1 MKTKSNKRLKAVIS
15 LGVGVVLLTGA
26 VFANYDSASGYT
38 TCKDSLKKILYA
50 DNFSVDITA
59 KATVD
64 GSDLYNMYTTNK
76 LNFGG
81 NPSYR
86 SETTTE
92 DASVNGGESHW
103 SFNQQQDN
111 YDISK
116 YQNGGSFIYEYETD
130 PEYYN
135 NRKNVGDYIFGT
147 DDTSTSKFI
156 GFVESIGDVL
166 VGDLKNNLVPISN
179 EDGVRTYS
187 MTLSRDQMP
196 SYVNSGI
203 SLMTS
208 LVQKNYNEN
217 LDVEATN
224 EMDRQMGKLIG
235 SGEPYVKDASF
246 LMTIDKDGNPTKIQ
260 GSFNFIGY
268 DTEGNEH
275 VMNLSADFDLYDFG
289 STEIERFSDEEIKQ
303 MKKEQQERYKTYFD
317 ESETVDAD

>member
-1 MKTKSNKRLKAVIS
+1 MNKKSNKRLKAVIS

-50 DNFSVDITA
+50 DNLSVDITA

-64 GSDLYNMYTTNK
+64 GSDLYNLYTTNK
-76 LNFGG
+76 FNLGG

-92 DASVNGGESHW
+92 DNSVNGGESYWHL
-103 SFNQQQDN
+103 SQHQDN
-111 YDISK
+111 LGIEK
-116 YQNGGSFIYEYETD
+116 YQNGDPYIYKTD
-130 PEYYN
+130 PEYYGN
-135 NRKNVGDYIFGT
+135 EKNLGGQIFGT
-147 DDTSTSKFI
+147 DDISTSKFI
-156 GFVESIGDVL
+156 GFAESIGDVL
-166 VGDLKNNLVPISN
+166 VGDLKNNLIPVSN

-203 SLMTS
+203 SLMAS
-208 LVQKNYNEN
+208 LIQKSYNEN
-217 LDVEATN
+217 LDTEATN
-224 EMDRQMGKLIG
+224 EIDKQMSKFIG

-246 LMTIDKDGNPTKIQ
+246 LMTIDKDGNPTKIK

-268 DTEGNEH
+268 DTSGGEH
-275 VMNLSADFDLYDFG
+275 VMNLSADFDLYDYG
-289 STEIERFSDEEIKQ
+289 STEIERFSDEEILQ
-303 MKKEQQERYKTYFD
+303 LKKEQRERYQTYID
-317 ESETVDAD
+317 EDEAVDAD

>member
-1 MKTKSNKRLKAVIS
+1 MNKKPNKRLKAVIS

-50 DNFSVDITA
+50 DNLSVDITA

-64 GSDLYNMYTTNK
+64 GNDLYNLYTTNK
-76 LNFGG
+76 FNLGG

-92 DASVNGGESHW
+92 DNSVNGGESYWHL
-103 SFNQQQDN
+103 SQYQDN
-111 YDISK
+111 LGIEK
-116 YQNGGSFIYEYETD
+116 YQNGYPYIYKTD
-130 PEYYN
+130 PEYYGN
-135 NRKNVGDYIFGT
+135 EKNLGGLIFGT
-147 DDTSTSKFI
+147 DDISTSKFI
-156 GFVESIGDVL
+156 GFAESIGDVL
-166 VGDLKNNLVPISN
+166 VGDLKNNLVPVSN

-203 SLMTS
+203 SLMSS
-208 LVQKNYNEN
+208 LIQKSYNEN

-224 EMDRQMGKLIG
+224 EMDKQMSKFIG

-246 LMTIDKDGNPTKIQ
+246 LMTIDKDGNPTKIK

-268 DTEGNEH
+268 DTSGGEH
-275 VMNLSADFDLYDFG
+275 VMNLSADFDLYDYG
-289 STEIERFSDEEIKQ
+289 STEIERFSAEEILQ
-303 MKKEQQERYKTYFD
+303 MKKEQRERYQTYIDED
-317 ESETVDAD
+317 ESVDAD

>member
-1 MKTKSNKRLKAVIS
+1 MNKKPNKRLKAVIS

-50 DNFSVDITA
+50 DNLSVDITA

-64 GSDLYNMYTTNK
+64 GSDLYNLYKTNK
-76 LNFGG
+76 FNLGG

-92 DASVNGGESHW
+92 DNSVNGGESYWHL
-103 SFNQQQDN
+103 SQHQDN
-111 YDISK
+111 LGIEK
-116 YQNGGSFIYEYETD
+116 YQNGNPYIYKTD
-130 PEYYN
+130 PEYYGN
-135 NRKNVGDYIFGT
+135 EKNLGEQIFGT
-147 DDTSTSKFI
+147 DDISTSKFI
-156 GFVESIGDVL
+156 GFAESIGDVL
-166 VGDLKNNLVPISN
+166 VGDLKNNLVPVSN

-203 SLMTS
+203 SLMSS
-208 LVQKNYNEN
+208 LIQKSYNEN
-217 LDVEATN
+217 LDTEATN
-224 EMDRQMGKLIG
+224 EMDKQMSKFIG

-246 LMTIDKDGNPTKIQ
+246 LMTIDKDGNPTKIK

-268 DTEGNEH
+268 DTSGGEH
-275 VMNLSADFDLYDFG
+275 VMNLSADFDLYDYG
-289 STEIERFSDEEIKQ
+289 STEIERFSDEEILQ
-303 MKKEQQERYKTYFD
+303 MKKEQRERYQTYIDED
-317 ESETVDAD
+317 ESVDAD

>member
-1 MKTKSNKRLKAVIS
+1 MNKKPNKRLKAVIS

-50 DNFSVDITA
+50 DNLSVDITA

-64 GSDLYNMYTTNK
+64 GNDLYNLYTTNK
-76 LNFGG
+76 FNLGG

-92 DASVNGGESHW
+92 DNSVNGGESYWHL
-103 SFNQQQDN
+103 SQHQDN
-111 YDISK
+111 LGIEK
-116 YQNGGSFIYEYETD
+116 YQNGDPYIYKTD
-130 PEYYN
+130 PEYYGN
-135 NRKNVGDYIFGT
+135 EKNLGGQIFGT
-147 DDTSTSKFI
+147 DDISTSKFI
-156 GFVESIGDVL
+156 GFAESIGDVL
-166 VGDLKNNLVPISN
+166 VGDLKNNLIPVSN

-203 SLMTS
+203 SLMAS
-208 LVQKNYNEN
+208 LIQKSYNEN
-217 LDVEATN
+217 LDTEATN
-224 EMDRQMGKLIG
+224 EIDKQMSKFIG

-246 LMTIDKDGNPTKIQ
+246 LMTIDKDGSPTKIK

-268 DTEGNEH
+268 DTSGGEH
-275 VMNLSADFDLYDFG
+275 VMNLSADFDLYDYG
-289 STEIERFSDEEIKQ
+289 STEIERFSDEEILQ
-303 MKKEQQERYKTYFD
+303 LKKEQRERYQTYID
-317 ESETVDAD
+317 EDEAVDAD

>member
-1 MKTKSNKRLKAVIS
+1 MNKKSNKRLKAVIS

-50 DNFSVDITA
+50 DNLSVDITA

-64 GSDLYNMYTTNK
+64 GSDLYNLYTTNK
-76 LNFGG
+76 FNLGG

-92 DASVNGGESHW
+92 DNSVNGGESYWHL
-103 SFNQQQDN
+103 SQHQDN
-111 YDISK
+111 LGIEK
-116 YQNGGSFIYEYETD
+116 YQNGDPYIYKTD
-130 PEYYN
+130 PEYYGN
-135 NRKNVGDYIFGT
+135 EKNLGGQIFGT
-147 DDTSTSKFI
+147 DDISTSKFI
-156 GFVESIGDVL
+156 GFAESIGDVL
-166 VGDLKNNLVPISN
+166 VGDLKNNLVPVSN

-203 SLMTS
+203 SLMAS
-208 LVQKNYNEN
+208 LIQKSYNEN
-217 LDVEATN
+217 LDTEATN
-224 EMDRQMGKLIG
+224 EIDKQMSKFIG

-246 LMTIDKDGNPTKIQ
+246 LMTIDKDGNPTKIK

-268 DTEGNEH
+268 DTSGGEH
-275 VMNLSADFDLYDFG
+275 VMNLSADFDLYDYG
-289 STEIERFSDEEIKQ
+289 STEIERFSDEEILQ
-303 MKKEQQERYKTYFD
+303 LKKEQRERYQTYID
-317 ESETVDAD
+317 EDEAVDAD

>member
-1 MKTKSNKRLKAVIS
+1 MNKKPNKRLKAVIS

-50 DNFSVDITA
+50 DNLSVDITA

-64 GSDLYNMYTTNK
+64 GSDLYNLYTTNK
-76 LNFGG
+76 FNLGG

-92 DASVNGGESHW
+92 DNSVNGGESYWHL
-103 SFNQQQDN
+103 SQHQDN
-111 YDISK
+111 LGIEK
-116 YQNGGSFIYEYETD
+116 YQNGDPYIYKTD
-130 PEYYN
+130 PEYYGN
-135 NRKNVGDYIFGT
+135 EKNLGGLIFGT
-147 DDTSTSKFI
+147 DDISTSKFI
-156 GFVESIGDVL
+156 GFAESIGDVL
-166 VGDLKNNLVPISN
+166 VGDLKNNLVPVSN

-203 SLMTS
+203 SLMAS
-208 LVQKNYNEN
+208 LIQKSYNEN

-224 EMDRQMGKLIG
+224 EMDKQMSKFIG

-246 LMTIDKDGNPTKIQ
+246 LMTIDKDGNPTKIK

-268 DTEGNEH
+268 DTSGGEH
-275 VMNLSADFDLYDFG
+275 VMNLSADFDLYDYG
-289 STEIERFSDEEIKQ
+289 STEIERFSAEEILQ
-303 MKKEQQERYKTYFD
+303 MKKEQRERYQTYID
-317 ESETVDAD
+317 EDEAVDAD

>member
-1 MKTKSNKRLKAVIS
+1 MNKKPNKRLKAVIS

-50 DNFSVDITA
+50 DNLSVDITA

-64 GSDLYNMYTTNK
+64 GNDLYNLYTTNK
-76 LNFGG
+76 FNLGG

-92 DASVNGGESHW
+92 DNSVNGGESYWHLT
-103 SFNQQQDN
+103 QHQDN
-111 YDISK
+111 LGIEK
-116 YQNGGSFIYEYETD
+116 YQNGNPYIYKTD
-130 PEYYN
+130 PEYYGN
-135 NRKNVGDYIFGT
+135 EKNLGEQIFGT
-147 DDTSTSKFI
+147 DDISTSKFI
-156 GFVESIGDVL
+156 GFAESIGDVL
-166 VGDLKNNLVPISN
+166 VGDLKNNLVPVSN

-203 SLMTS
+203 SLMSS
-208 LVQKNYNEN
+208 LIQKSYNEN
-217 LDVEATN
+217 LDTEATN
-224 EMDRQMGKLIG
+224 EMDKQMSKFIG

-246 LMTIDKDGNPTKIQ
+246 LMTIDKDGNPTKIK

-268 DTEGNEH
+268 DTSGGEH
-275 VMNLSADFDLYDFG
+275 VMNLSADFDLYDYG
-289 STEIERFSDEEIKQ
+289 STEIERFSDEEILQ
-303 MKKEQQERYKTYFD
+303 MKKEQRERYQTYIDED
-317 ESETVDAD
+317 ESVDAD